1 MVGENTSRFLPPAA
15 LQPDPHRLCRAAV
28 EERDIVGGPCV
39 LGVVGENEDRPVP
52 GAAVRASI
60 IEDVPAVAS
69 TQHGASGLDVLLD
82 KAGAYRE
89 SRHPVHRMARP
100 RYEPVQRYREVP
112 EHLARGGLPFRVSHG
127 RGDRSAGARPR
138 LCGGHDQI
146 LSAVRSF
153 CLY

>member
-1 MVGENTSRFLPPAA
+1 MPWPSRIGAMCRSISSISPCSRSWRPMVGENTSRFLPPAA

-69 TQHGASGLDVLLD
+69 TQHGASGLDVLL
-82 KAGAYRE
+82 
-89 SRHPVHRMARP
+89 
-100 RYEPVQRYREVP
+100 
-112 EHLARGGLPFRVSHG
+112 
-127 RGDRSAGARPR
+127 
-138 LCGGHDQI
+138 
-146 LSAVRSF
+146 
-153 CLY
+153 